1 MQKELYTTLKW
12 FAPISLSQ
20 LNSTVQLLDRVET
33 KYMIH
38 LSQLP
43 ALLAHFQEHFFVLE
57 IKDNVLFTYDNVYMD
72 TKNYDFY
79 FQHLQEKK
87 QRTKV
92 RTRHYVESGDLVFF
106 EYKQKIKNLVRKFR
120 YQYGIDNHGLVT
132 NEAIKFYEGIF
143 WSIYGDH
150 PHQLIFPVLGNTYNR
165 LTLCS
170 KQNDERLTIDLNLSF
185 SDLRQEGDTKDP
197 QKVPIPNV
205 VIIESKSVSGDTLG
219 HHIMRQEGI
228 KPMNHCS
235 KYCLGMYYLKKV
247 NDWSLFQPVIDMI
260 DELGK
265 LKHVPVPNKMQLHR
279 MFEDYAKQPNPL

>member
-12 FAPISLSQ
+12 FAPISLTQ

-43 ALLAHFQEHFFVLE
+43 ALLQHLQEHFFVLE
-57 IKDNVLFTYDNVYMD
+57 IKDNILFTYDNVYMD

-79 FQHLQEKK
+79 FQHLQGKK

-120 YQYGIDNHGLVT
+120 YQYGIDNHGAMT
-132 NEAIKFYEGIF
+132 NEAMKFYEGIY

-150 PHQLIFPVLGNTYNR
+150 PHQLIFPVLNNTYNR

-185 SDLRQEGDTKDP
+185 ADYREKD
-197 QKVPIPNV
+197 QASAKRVPLDNV
-205 VIIESKSVSGDTLG
+205 VIIESKSVSGDTLS
-219 HHIMRQEGI
+219 HHLMRQEEI
-228 KPMNHCS
+228 QPMPHCS

-247 NDWSLFQPVIDMI
+247 NDWKLFQPVIDKI
-260 DELGK
+260 NELGTT
-265 LKHVPVPNKMQLHR
+265 KHVPVPSKIQLHH
-279 MFEDYAKQPNPL
+279 MVEDYAKQPPVA